1 MIQPMLRNRQ
11 RQNPSHFSTLVT
23 ISSLSAMSGMR
34 CKTKTKATEKT
45 PEASI
50 HLKQGIQFEKIILW
64 GFLVKITDP
73 RPSLASGGCHA
84 TAWWFPR
91 WDTGSFKNSIKAHI
105 SVAVTRVQDKHWV
118 WKSLQQK
125 WNPRK
130 YSLFCNRQWGQ
141 QQWSE
146 RSVAPQKPPPEKISV
161 ATNQSNWIYLLE
173 LNLRHFHVET
183 EASADDESVRE
194 GPTSPHC
201 QSSLARTHFLPRLLK
216 IFQWK
221 IKIKNL

>member
-1 MIQPMLRNRQ
+1 MIQTMLRNRQ
-11 RQNPSHFSTLVT
+11 RQNPSHFSTLAT

-91 WDTGSFKNSIKAHI
+91 WDTGSFKNLIKAHI
-105 SVAVTRVQDKHWV
+105 SVVVTRVQDKHWV
-118 WKSLQQK
+118 WKSFNLFFSTTEMKSPQVLTILQQAVRTTAMI
-125 WNPRK
+125 RK
-130 YSLFCNRQWGQ
+130 KRCFSKASTW
-141 QQWSE
+141 
-146 RSVAPQKPPPEKISV
+146 K
-161 ATNQSNWIYLLE
+161 
-173 LNLRHFHVET
+173 NLRGN
-183 EASADDESVRE
+183 ES
-194 GPTSPHC
+194 
-201 QSSLARTHFLPRLLK
+201 
-216 IFQWK
+216 I
-221 IKIKNL
+221 